1 MNVSSNNNNEIL
13 EVNECSDVRP
23 DGYELYEVK
32 YHDDF
37 AADITTLKIHMVL
50 DCINKKDLHIHGCN
64 IEYKNTSY
72 HNFIM
77 NYKLL
82 VQWYVLLRMKNDI
95 LWTNIDNMKCIMHAK
110 KIRNTK
116 QGLAM

>member
-37 AADITTLKIHMVL
+37 AADITTLKIHMVFA
-50 DCINKKDLHIHGCN
+50 DVY
-64 IEYKNTSY
+64 EYLPQSIQQDDNQ
-72 HNFIM
+72 
-77 NYKLL
+77 L
-82 VQWYVLLRMKNDI
+82 VVYSDTRI
-95 LWTNIDNMKCIMHAK
+95 FP
-110 KIRNTK
+110 
-116 QGLAM
+116 